1 MTRVLVHL
9 VLHCVFSTR
18 IEPLKVTRSA
28 CVCAHARNMSF
39 TACNA
44 HLRCANQ
51 VIVRILLLPSENT
64 MNAPNVHKCTSAR
77 SPSMAKRTLRMTFMA
92 CQGSKVKLWGVPVPD
107 QARPTQCALFGPK
120 VKKCART
127 CPALTTAANPS
138 TSATVSSEERTF
150 SPRNE
155 NPDSVISNSEVHFHG
170 TRPPDFNDCTPFALI
185 AVGDVGAVD
194 RRFHGTRPPENNYH
208 PRAPLCDNIH
218 SDHTV
223 KCLEL
228 VFHGTRPPEYN
239 P

>member
-77 SPSMAKRTLRMTFMA
+77 SPSMAKRTLRMAFMA

-120 VKKCART
+120 VKGQKVCQNLPRT
-127 CPALTTAANPS
+127 NYLPLLPQGSLWAKNRPTQRMKKIPFHAKWRWDDAHAKLSGNLTDLVT
-138 TSATVSSEERTF
+138 EQE
-150 SPRNE
+150 
-155 NPDSVISNSEVHFHG
+155 
-170 TRPPDFNDCTPFALI
+170 L
-185 AVGDVGAVD
+185 
-194 RRFHGTRPPENNYH
+194 RRQHLT
-208 PRAPLCDNIH
+208 
-218 SDHTV
+218 
-223 KCLEL
+223 
-228 VFHGTRPPEYN
+228 
-239 P
+239 